1 MNKMGPNAKAS
12 LVNKG
17 GKLELFERKGGVGLP
32 QGLMECFA

>member
-17 GKLELFERKGGVGLP
+17 GKLELYERKGGVGLT
-32 QGLMECFA
+32 QGLMDYFQ